1 MRYEHSLGVPDLMV
15 CPQCDLLL
23 GDADEA
29 RNRRCSI
36 ACPRCSARLHRSSD
50 HGGLENVLALACA
63 ALVLLV
69 LANAFP
75 VLGLDVNGQRSEATL
90 LDAITKLWQAQMQPV
105 AVLVLL
111 TTIVAP
117 LLELSTILWL
127 VLPLWLGRRP
137 RAFIAVIRL
146 LNLARPWAMTEVF
159 MLGMLVAMVKLA
171 HFADLLPGIGIWSF
185 GGLMLL
191 LTALTVLTEPRDL
204 WRTWEAARP

>member
-1 MRYEHSLGVPDLMV
+1 MRHESIQAMPELVA

-23 GDADEA
+23 REA
-29 RNRRCSI
+29 QEAVDQRHTV
-36 ACPRCSARLHRSSD
+36 ACPRCGARLHRGDRGS
-50 HGGLENVLALACA
+50 LEKMLALACA

-69 LANAFP
+69 VANAFP
-75 VLGLDVNGQRSEATL
+75 VLGLDVNGQRTDITL
-90 LDAITKLWQAQMQPV
+90 LDAIDKLWQARMQPV

-111 TTIVAP
+111 TTIVTP
-117 LLELSTILWL
+117 LLEVSTILWL

-137 RAFIAVIRL
+137 LAFVAVIRIL
-146 LNLARPWAMTEVF
+146 KSARPWAMTEVF

-191 LTALTVLTEPRDL
+191 LTALTALTEPREL
-204 WRTWEAARP
+204 WRAWGAVRA

>member
-1 MRYEHSLGVPDLMV
+1 MQYERTGGAANLMA

-23 GDADEA
+23 RDAPEA
-29 RNRRCSI
+29 LAGRCTI
-36 ACPRCSARLHRSSD
+36 VCPRCGARLRRNDRVSP
-50 HGGLENVLALACA
+50 ENLLALACA
-63 ALVLLV
+63 ALILLV

-90 LDAITKLWQAQMQPV
+90 LDAIEKLWQAQMRPV
-105 AVLVLL
+105 ATLVLL

-127 VLPLWLGRRP
+127 VLPLGHGRRP
-137 RAFIAVIRL
+137 RAFIAANRL

-191 LTALTVLTEPRDL
+191 LAALTVLVEPRDL
-204 WRTWEAARP
+204 WRSWEAAGR